1 MVVAYLSCQYQQV
14 IPVFQKR
21 EIGQRL
27 FMSLLYP
34 RLQAYG
40 CFFIGKEMYPA
51 SEGTSHSTEMLHPM
65 RKTGFV
71 FGFRRDGNDN
81 SFDCMDWY

>member
-1 MVVAYLSCQYQQV
+1 MVVAYLSRQHQQV
-14 IPVFQKR
+14 IPIFQKG
-21 EIGQRL
+21 EIGKCLLMPL
-27 FMSLLYP
+27 FYP

-51 SEGTSHSTEMLHPM
+51 SEGTSHSTEMFHPM